1 VWWRA
6 IVKEGRME
14 GGGKRARKTK
24 EGVEKEGRRLPF
36 PAQLHVLADISG
48 FQFRRSIRKK
58 IVYS

>member
-1 VWWRA
+1 
-6 IVKEGRME
+6 ME